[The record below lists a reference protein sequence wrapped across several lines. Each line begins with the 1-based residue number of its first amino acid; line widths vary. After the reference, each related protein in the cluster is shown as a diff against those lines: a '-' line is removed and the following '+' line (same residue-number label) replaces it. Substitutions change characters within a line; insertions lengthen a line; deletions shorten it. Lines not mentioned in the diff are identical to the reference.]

1 MRGPAAHVAHRR
13 RKQPI
18 GTQQLA
24 SALRGF
30 AHASVIQT
38 TDEELG
44 EEDNYL
50 LIASDEDYSFAD
62 AIAYGEDF
70 PGEPLFD

>member
-1 MRGPAAHVAHRR
+1 M
-13 RKQPI
+13 
-18 GTQQLA
+18 
-24 SALRGF
+24 
-30 AHASVIQT
+30 IQT

-62 AIAYGEDF
+62 AIAYDKDF

>member
-1 MRGPAAHVAHRR
+1 M
-13 RKQPI
+13 
-18 GTQQLA
+18 
-24 SALRGF
+24 
-30 AHASVIQT
+30 IQT

-50 LIASDEDYSFAD
+50 LIASDEDYSFTG
-62 AIAYGEDF
+62 AIAYDKDF